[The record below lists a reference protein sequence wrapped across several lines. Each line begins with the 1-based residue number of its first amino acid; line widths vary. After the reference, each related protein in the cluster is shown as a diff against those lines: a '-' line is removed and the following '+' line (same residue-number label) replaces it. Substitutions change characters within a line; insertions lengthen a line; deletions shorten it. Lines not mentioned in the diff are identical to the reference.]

1 MEADGLCRGSL
12 PSVYKS
18 RSEWALFHI
27 DLRSLMSKEANNKG
41 SFSKKLDMCCLWFY
55 VSNLSL
61 LCCWSTPLIDLDNDA
76 RPASAACVGPNYYMK
91 KKAKKKKK
99 ETRRRKKKRWCPLLF
114 SSSSSASLLF
124 SPPLPSLPSFELLW
138 HRDLARSRGP
148 GRGESLAAM
157 ASKPEAKKQRAMPC
171 QAKDSA
177 SQPAHCAGSAAVA
190 VAVAAEL

>member
-99 ETRRRKKKRWCPLLF
+99 KQEEERRKDGVLCSSLVLLLLLF
-114 SSSSSASLLF
+114 FSLPPFPPFLRSSSFGIEIWHGVGDPDAANHLR
-124 SPPLPSLPSFELLW
+124 LW
-138 HRDLARSRGP
+138 LRSRKQKNSA
-148 GRGESLAAM
+148 RCLA
-157 ASKPEAKKQRAMPC
+157 KPRTAPA
-171 QAKDSA
+171 
-177 SQPAHCAGSAAVA
+177 QPAHCAGSAAVA